1 MTTVPEDRI
10 RVLLIED
17 HTVVRAGLRMLIE
30 SWPRVVVVGEAAD
43 RAGALMLAA
52 EQQPHIILLDLNLGA
67 ENGLDFLPQLLDAAP
82 AAHVLVLTGMDDAEQ
97 HQRAVR
103 LGALGVVRKDQ
114 AASVLLKAIER
125 VHAGEAWLD
134 RTMVARVLTDLAR
147 PPEPPPHPEAA
158 AIASLTDREC
168 QVIQLIC
175 EGLQNKLIAD
185 RLAISET
192 TVRHHLTSIFSKL
205 GLSSRLELVIY
216 AYQHDLARPAR

>member
-1 MTTVPEDRI
+1 MAAAEDPI
-10 RVLLIED
+10 RVLLVED
-17 HTVVRAGLRMLIE
+17 HVVVRAGLRMLIE
-30 SWPRVVVVGEAAD
+30 SWPRVVVVGEAGD
-43 RAGALMLAA
+43 RDGALLLAA
-52 EQQPHIILLDLNLGA
+52 EQQPHIILLDLDLGG
-67 ENGLDFLPQLLDAAP
+67 ESGLDFLPQLLDRAP
-82 AAHVLVLTGMDDAEQ
+82 GTHVLLLTGVDDPAQYQ
-97 HQRAVR
+97 HAVR

-134 RTMVARVLTDLAR
+134 RTLVARVLSDLAR
-147 PPEPPPHPEAA
+147 PVEPPPNPEAA

-185 RLAISET
+185 RLAISEA

-205 GLSSRLELVIY
+205 RLSSRLELVIY
-216 AYQHDLARPAR
+216 AYQHDLATPPR

>member
-1 MTTVPEDRI
+1 MAAAEDPI
-10 RVLLIED
+10 RVLLVED
-17 HTVVRAGLRMLIE
+17 HAVVRAGLRMLIE
-30 SWPRVVVVGEAAD
+30 SWPRVVVVGEAGD
-43 RAGALMLAA
+43 RDGALLLTA
-52 EQQPHIILLDLNLGA
+52 EQQPHIILLDLDLGG
-67 ENGLDFLPQLLDAAP
+67 ESGLDFLPQLLDQAP
-82 AAHVLVLTGMDDAEQ
+82 GTHVLLLTGVDDPAQ
-97 HQRAVR
+97 YQRAVR

-134 RTMVARVLTDLAR
+134 RALVARVLSDLAR
-147 PPEPPPHPEAA
+147 PAEPPPNPEAA

-185 RLAISET
+185 RLAISEA

-205 GLSSRLELVIY
+205 RLSSRLELVIY
-216 AYQHDLARPAR
+216 AYQHDLARPPR

>member
-1 MTTVPEDRI
+1 MAAAEDLI
-10 RVLLIED
+10 RVLLVED
-17 HTVVRAGLRMLIE
+17 HVVVRAGLRMLLE
-30 SWPRVVVVGEAAD
+30 SWPRLMVVGEAGD
-43 RAGALMLAA
+43 RDAALRLAA
-52 EQQPHIILLDLNLGA
+52 EQQPHIILLDLDLGA
-67 ENGLDFLPQLLDAAP
+67 DNGLDFLPQLLDRAP
-82 AAHVLVLTGMDDAEQ
+82 AAHVLLLTGVDDPEQ

-134 RTMVARVLTDLAR
+134 RTMVARVLSDLAR
-147 PPEPPPHPEAA
+147 PAEPPSNPEAA
-158 AIASLTDREC
+158 AIATLTDRDC

-185 RLAISET
+185 RLAISEA

-205 GLSSRLELVIY
+205 RLNSRLELVIY
-216 AYQHDLARPAR
+216 AYQHDLARPPR